1 MRHKVRDPR
10 TPERRVISAVAADVS
25 CIVGVKRPEDNRSLQ
40 MRFAFL
46 FRNPSAAH
54 PVSHGSLTGTRLG
67 VRATCS
73 AKTATELI

>member
-1 MRHKVRDPR
+1 
-10 TPERRVISAVAADVS
+10 
-25 CIVGVKRPEDNRSLQ
+25 VGVKRPEDNRSLQ
-40 MRFAFL
+40 MRSAFL